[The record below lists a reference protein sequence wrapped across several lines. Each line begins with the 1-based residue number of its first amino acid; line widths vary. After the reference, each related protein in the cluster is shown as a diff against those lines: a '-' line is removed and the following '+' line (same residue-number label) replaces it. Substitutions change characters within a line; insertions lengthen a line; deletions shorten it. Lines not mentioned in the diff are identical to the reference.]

1 VPTQLTPYLA
11 FRDTARE
18 ALEFY
23 RSVLGGEFTV
33 STFGEY
39 GMGGPLEKDRVMHGQ
54 LVTAGGMLLMASD
67 RPDEI
72 PLETENAVSLS
83 LSGDDADELTAY
95 FAGLSAGGAVGVP
108 LEKAPW
114 GDSFG
119 MVTDRYGI
127 HWMVNITGEAA

>member
-1 VPTQLTPYLA
+1 MPTQLTPYLA

-18 ALEFY
+18 ALDFY
-23 RSVLGGEFTV
+23 RSVFGGECTV
-33 STFGEY
+33 STFGEF
-39 GMGGPLEKDRVMHGQ
+39 GVGGPAEKDRLMHGQ
-54 LVTAGGMLLMASD
+54 LIAANGMLLMASD
-67 RPDEI
+67 RPDDI
-72 PLETENAVSLS
+72 PLESENSISLS

-95 FAGLSAGGAVGVP
+95 FAGLSEGGAVGVP

-127 HWMVNITGEAA
+127 HWMVNIAGEAA

>member
-1 VPTQLTPYLA
+1 
-11 FRDTARE
+11 
-18 ALEFY
+18 
-23 RSVLGGEFTV
+23 
-33 STFGEY
+33 
-39 GMGGPLEKDRVMHGQ
+39 MHGQ

-72 PLETENAVSLS
+72 PLESENAISLS

-95 FAGLSAGGAVGVP
+95 FTGLSDGGTVGVP

-127 HWMVNITGEAA
+127 HWMINISGEAA